1 MKIRTLVKNAAE
13 VVVSKIDQSMP
24 FGKFERFTAGFCMA
38 IPFFLL
44 TANEKAEK
52 AVPMFII
59 SLFITMLPLAI
70 PFLVQFTKNPKNYGM
85 VITTVGGI
93 LLFGLYK
100 LFMDLFQVKDMGSIS
115 AYVLIDNSHVFGML
129 LAITAM
135 LFMVNGAVY
144 WKKKEFSEGEWRS
157 LLNIGLGIL
166 LLFVVIVRC
175 DKAPTIHL
183 IVAAIFFLGC
193 AWGTIKRP
201 AKKQKRGQQ
210 RFFDFAPVAI
220 MLTGMVGHFGHSRLN
235 FWPFNLFNLFG
246 AESIALWITGLDFI
260 LVSLKKEIDPLPV
273 QRSLTRARS
282 DPNDGKNEE
291 GRASPS
297 KKVADR

>member
-1 MKIRTLVKNAAE
+1 MKFRRVVKNAAQ

-24 FGKFERFTAGFCMA
+24 YGKFERFTAGFCMA

-52 AVPMFII
+52 AAAMFII
-59 SLFITMLPLAI
+59 SVLIMMLPLAI
-70 PFLVQFTKNPKNYGM
+70 PLLVQFTKNPKNYGM

-100 LFMDLFQVKDMGSIS
+100 LFIDLFQVEDMGSIS

-129 LAITAM
+129 LAIAAM
-135 LFMVNGAVY
+135 LFIVNGAVY
-144 WKKKEFSEGEWRS
+144 WNKKEFAEGEWRS
-157 LLNIGLGIL
+157 LLNVGLGIL
-166 LLFVVIVRC
+166 LLLVVIFRC
-175 DKAPTIHL
+175 DRAPTIHL
-183 IVAAIFFLGC
+183 IVAGIFFLGC

-201 AKKQKRGQQ
+201 AKKEKRGQQ
-210 RFFDFAPVAI
+210 WFFDFAPVAV
-220 MLTGMVGHFGHSRLN
+220 MVTGMIGHFGHSSLN

-273 QRSLTRARS
+273 KRSLTRARI
-282 DPNDGKNEE
+282 DPNDGKKEE
-291 GRASPS
+291 RRASAS
-297 KKVADR
+297 KEVS